1 MGKSKINE
9 DQDFV
14 PTKKK
19 SPNRRSPRRKSN
31 ASRKPKQSH
40 APVSSPN
47 QVFTN
52 QDLNN
57 EALNE
62 DFYTPQNANYENGD
76 CAPGFMTHNDKA
88 ETYIKSGWMIE
99 DYVKKLGKTPARD
112 PPAMPA
118 TGSEAITTLRFE
130 TDKSDE
136 QYEMDQAEKKI
147 AEDQNAIHAAIA
159 NKENWDAIEKY
170 IEDKEE
176 AQRIEDEKV
185 ENQRIED
192 EAEAQRIEDDGQRE
206 IEENQQ
212 MDIDQEEE
220 PEMPEKEEE
229 L

>member
-1 MGKSKINE
+1 MG
-9 DQDFV
+9 
-14 PTKKK
+14 
-19 SPNRRSPRRKSN
+19 
-31 ASRKPKQSH
+31 
-40 APVSSPN
+40 
-47 QVFTN
+47 
-52 QDLNN
+52 
-57 EALNE
+57 
-62 DFYTPQNANYENGD
+62 
-76 CAPGFMTHNDKA
+76 THNDKA

-159 NKENWDAIEKY
+159 NKEKWDAIEKY

-229 L
+229 LVAEEEEHEEVVEEEQPEEVVEEDEQSEENIVEIPQIESQSMEPEAEMMNEEEEEENVENDVVAAVEEEQEVEK